1 MHMNHRTLL
10 GSVALIVV
18 FLTGMYFVLNGST
31 DGTDAAL
38 ESFDTRVVT
47 TPEESELVS
56 DVSTEGEVVLEQ
68 DGSVT
73 PPSNDESI
81 PKPPKT
87 AGYTLAE
94 VSVHSDAASCWSII
108 DGNVYDLTE
117 FIDMHPGGERNI
129 LKICGKDGTDTF
141 MGKHGGDA
149 KPEAALANFLVG
161 AYSG

>member
-1 MHMNHRTLL
+1 MHMNRRTLL

-18 FLTGMYFVLNGST
+18 FLIGTYFVLNGST

-38 ESFDTRVVT
+38 ESIDTRVVV

-56 DVSTEGEVVLEQ
+56 DVSTEGEVVLER
-68 DGSVT
+68 DGSV
-73 PPSNDESI
+73 PPRSSDESV
-81 PKPPKT
+81 PKT
-87 AGYTLAE
+87 PKTSGYTLAE
-94 VSVHSDAASCWSII
+94 VSAHSDAASCWSII
-108 DGNVYDLTE
+108 DGQVYDLTE
-117 FIDMHPGGERNI
+117 FLDMHPGGKRNI
-129 LKICGKDGTDTF
+129 LKICGKDGTDMF